1 MSKENQIFLI
11 GEENDLSKTI
21 IELLNT
27 SYEVIYIPEESWST
41 ELRKYEPSVVVFYQ
55 GDSNIPVT
63 IKIKELRRDF
73 PDSAAIYVH
82 TEQDFELLR
91 ETTRAGVEDFIL
103 IPEEE
108 PSIKERINFIL
119 QQTQTKSE
127 TAVSSGNY
135 KRGKGQIFAFY
146 SGKGGSGKTMLS
158 TAFAQTLKL
167 ESTAQVI
174 HIDFNLQ
181 YGGSET
187 YLGIESNRSLI
198 DLLPVINEINEH
210 HLKNIS
216 ETETYSKLEVLV
228 SPRDAEMAEKI
239 DEDFV
244 IRLLRA
250 CKRCYDFIIID
261 LPSTMD
267 VKTYT
272 ALEEADR
279 VYYVMTLDTPAIR
292 VLKHVEDLLKRLGP
306 QTLEQME
313 LVVNFT
319 GRENELT
326 KKDLERFVDLQVTA
340 EIRRDIK
347 GVQSAVNQGQ
357 PLRKE
362 IKEKKL
368 TAPAKDIQKWVTS
381 MLK

>member
-1 MSKENQIFLI
+1 MSKENQIFLV
-11 GEENDLSKTI
+11 GEENELHQNLMG
-21 IELLNT
+21 LLNT
-27 SYEVIYIPEESWST
+27 SYEVIYISEDSWTT
-41 ELRKYEPSVVVFYQ
+41 ELRKYEPSVVIYYQ
-55 GDSNIPVT
+55 GGSSSPVSM
-63 IKIKELRRDF
+63 INELYKDF
-73 PDSAAIYVH
+73 PNSSALYIH
-82 TEQDFELLR
+82 TEQDFEILR
-91 ETTRAGVEDFIL
+91 EITRAGAMDFIL
-103 IPEEE
+103 FPDEEG
-108 PSIKERINFIL
+108 SILERVNHLIE
-119 QQTQTKSE
+119 QYQSRAE
-127 TAVSSGNY
+127 TAISSGTY

-146 SGKGGSGKTMLS
+146 SGKGGAGKTLLS

-198 DLLPVINEINEH
+198 DLQPVINELNEH
-210 HLKNIS
+210 HIKNIS
-216 ETETYSKLEVLV
+216 ENEPFSKLEVLV

-239 DEDFV
+239 DEEFV
-244 IRLLRA
+244 LRLLRA

-261 LPSTMD
+261 LPSTID

-279 VYYVMTLDTPAIR
+279 IYYVMTLDTPAIR

-306 QTLEQME
+306 QTLERME
-313 LVVNFT
+313 LVVNFA

-326 KKDLERFVDLQVTA
+326 KKDLDRFVDLPVSV

-347 GVQSAVNQGQ
+347 GVQAAINQGQ

-362 IKEKKL
+362 MKEKKL
-368 TAPAKDIQKWVTS
+368 AAPAKDIQKWVTS

>member
-1 MSKENQIFLI
+1 MSKEFQIFLI
-11 GEENDLSKTI
+11 GEENELSQNL
-21 IELLNT
+21 IEGLNT
-27 SYEVIYIPEESWST
+27 TYEIIQIPENSWTT
-41 ELRKYEPSVVVFYQ
+41 ELRKYEPSVVIFYTGENSSPGSMIQ
-55 GDSNIPVT
+55 
-63 IKIKELRRDF
+63 ELYRDF
-73 PDSAAIYVH
+73 PNTSALYVH

-91 ETTRAGVEDFIL
+91 EMTRAGAEDFIIL
-103 IPEEE
+103 PDEEK
-108 PSIKERINFIL
+108 SLGERVSHIL
-119 QQTQTKSE
+119 QQYQTRSE
-127 TAVSSGNY
+127 TAVSSGTY
-135 KRGKGQIFAFY
+135 KRGKGQIFSFY
-146 SGKGGSGKTMLS
+146 SGKGGVGKTLLS

-198 DLLPVINEINEH
+198 DLQPVMNELNEH
-210 HLKNIS
+210 HIKNIS
-216 ETETYSKLEVLV
+216 ESEPFSKLEVLV

-261 LPSTMD
+261 LPSSLD

-279 VYYVMTLDTPAIR
+279 IYYVMTLDTPAIR

-306 QTLEQME
+306 QTLENME
-313 LVVNFT
+313 LVVNLS

-326 KKDLERFVDLQVTA
+326 KKDLERFVDLPVSA

-347 GVQSAVNQGQ
+347 GVQAAINQGQ

-368 TAPAKDIQKWVTS
+368 VAPAKDIQKWVTS

>member
-1 MSKENQIFLI
+1 MSKEYQIFLI
-11 GEENDLSKTI
+11 GEENELSQHL
-21 IELLNT
+21 IEGLNT
-27 SYEVIYIPEESWST
+27 TYEVIQIPENSWAT
-41 ELRKYEPSVVVFYQ
+41 ELRKYEPGVVIFYT
-55 GDSNIPVT
+55 GENST
-63 IKIKELRRDF
+63 TGSMIKELYRDF
-73 PDSAAIYVH
+73 PNASALYVH

-91 ETTRAGVEDFIL
+91 EMTRAGAEDFIIL
-103 IPEEE
+103 PDEEK
-108 PSIKERINFIL
+108 SLRERVSHIL
-119 QQTQTKSE
+119 QQYQSRSE
-127 TAVSSGNY
+127 TAVSSGTY
-135 KRGKGQIFAFY
+135 KRGKGQIFSFY
-146 SGKGGSGKTMLS
+146 SGKGGVGKTLLS

-198 DLLPVINEINEH
+198 DLQPVINELNEH
-210 HLKNIS
+210 HIKNIS
-216 ETETYSKLEVLV
+216 ESEPFSKLEVLV

-239 DEDFV
+239 DEEFV

-261 LPSTMD
+261 LPSSLD

-279 VYYVMTLDTPAIR
+279 IYYVMTLDTPAIR

-306 QTLEQME
+306 QTLENME
-313 LVVNFT
+313 LIVNLA

-326 KKDLERFVDLQVTA
+326 KKDLERFVDLPVSA

-347 GVQSAVNQGQ
+347 GVQAAINQGQ

-368 TAPAKDIQKWVTS
+368 VAPAKDIQKWVTS